1 MSKNKFFLKRTM
13 LLSTILSPIIVLSS
27 CSSEGDTSINLIN
40 DFLQNNEI
48 LITPIKDKEIEI
60 LKYPAQLYLDDPIK
74 SLSNFELTK
83 DFQEILVGKNI
94 DVKFEFSKILDGT
107 KIEFRVLVTI
117 DNNVI
122 ETTSIVSG
130 FKTWQQYSREATS
143 YLQNLNVIDDHK
155 MKYTLK
161 DFLNLFLPE
170 KNQMADFQNILDI
183 NCPPGFEFS
192 FNTDIKTMRYDFNNQ
207 KLAIGSFSSK
217 NSTKNELSISIKNNF
232 KNSSK
237 PLYIFV
243 VDDEGVKI
251 NSEDNLGINAEVM
264 FINRTTDN
272 VIRFNQKWLGKAVYG
287 ELDLSE
293 FSYWEL
299 RNSEVDSGFFE
310 SNFITSIKLP
320 KDVSEID
327 DRLFLSNKISVF
339 DIPNKI
345 TMIHNT
351 SFDSTVKFT
360 NLLSDNLKLKLYY
373 DLTTKTMDFSNIN
386 NPVNTLQELLNLL
399 KLIMRK
405 DELFIIDKIIINMSL
420 FKEDENSDNI
430 SLINQINSLTINV
443 DEVIF
448 VTTNDLHVNTNLS
461 LNKWVINTLVIPE
474 GVLSINMAKIKKT
487 KMIINRKINN
497 DILKLV
503 VDGTLNLEND
513 ASKIP
518 GYKNNLN
525 DYFDFGSSDK
535 NIVQNLYLE
544 NTALPT
550 DLNFNSI
557 FKTQPIG
564 VFNNLHIYNQTN
576 VLNNNL
582 INSITNSKVNVT
594 RDMPSNLIGL
604 FVGGHLNLENSANI
618 FIDDFYKNIK
628 YLEEVNNI
636 TKLTLPT
643 NAQNI
648 PKRAFYDINLSN
660 VDVNFLSNI
669 LNVGDFAFYKS
680 QLQGSLNMP
689 QVTKIGQNAFSQNK
703 LTSIDMPELTTLN
716 SGSFQNNLLTSIIIP
731 KITIIPINVFGD
743 NKLKTLNLSTVSS
756 IGSGAF
762 QKNKIESVD
771 FFEIPEITKISF
783 DPGVKITIINEKLIP
798 GLLENNIIDFGAVKE
813 THSYSDAINQL
824 NILLSKDTDIKVV
837 IKEVIWDLDLDLG
850 STSSIKTFRDTNISH
865 IQKLTINDSTNN
877 NIERRMPNYM
887 FSNIQIDEVV
897 GLEHLDI
904 IGSSAFQNCK
914 IKKFNNVLGELTFS
928 RHLKTLGDY
937 SFQGNDITSL
947 VFESG
952 VSAEI
957 TNNSFTNNINLT
969 KVVIPSSVMY
979 VSGNAFSANKWIY
992 IERSPFES
1000 KELPWILKKG
1010 ELYFKEM
1017 LRSSDHIMKN
1027 IKTLN
1032 GLKIEKI
1039 KFSEDIYFIFE
1050 DFLAGLKNSNRSLE
1064 IDLSNIL
1071 VINSNAFSGLPSTV
1085 MPGSMS
1091 NVIYN
1096 DISSGINNNN
1106 DNWEIMYNQ
1115 IYSGLFQNI
1124 DKFKEKY

>member
-1 MSKNKFFLKRTM
+1 
-13 LLSTILSPIIVLSS
+13 
-27 CSSEGDTSINLIN
+27 
-40 DFLQNNEI
+40 
-48 LITPIKDKEIEI
+48 
-60 LKYPAQLYLDDPIK
+60 
-74 SLSNFELTK
+74 
-83 DFQEILVGKNI
+83 
-94 DVKFEFSKILDGT
+94 
-107 KIEFRVLVTI
+107 
-117 DNNVI
+117 
-122 ETTSIVSG
+122 
-130 FKTWQQYSREATS
+130 
-143 YLQNLNVIDDHK
+143 
-155 MKYTLK
+155 
-161 DFLNLFLPE
+161 
-170 KNQMADFQNILDI
+170 
-183 NCPPGFEFS
+183 
-192 FNTDIKTMRYDFNNQ
+192 
-207 KLAIGSFSSK
+207 
-217 NSTKNELSISIKNNF
+217 
-232 KNSSK
+232 
-237 PLYIFV
+237 
-243 VDDEGVKI
+243 
-251 NSEDNLGINAEVM
+251 
-264 FINRTTDN
+264 
-272 VIRFNQKWLGKAVYG
+272 
-287 ELDLSE
+287 
-293 FSYWEL
+293 
-299 RNSEVDSGFFE
+299 
-310 SNFITSIKLP
+310 
-320 KDVSEID
+320 
-327 DRLFLSNKISVF
+327 
-339 DIPNKI
+339 
-345 TMIHNT
+345 
-351 SFDSTVKFT
+351 
-360 NLLSDNLKLKLYY
+360 
-373 DLTTKTMDFSNIN
+373 
-386 NPVNTLQELLNLL
+386 
-399 KLIMRK
+399 
-405 DELFIIDKIIINMSL
+405 
-420 FKEDENSDNI
+420 
-430 SLINQINSLTINV
+430 
-443 DEVIF
+443 
-448 VTTNDLHVNTNLS
+448 
-461 LNKWVINTLVIPE
+461 
-474 GVLSINMAKIKKT
+474 MAKIKKT

-837 IKEVIWDLDLDLG
+837 IKEVI
-850 STSSIKTFRDTNISH
+850 
-865 IQKLTINDSTNN
+865 
-877 NIERRMPNYM
+877 
-887 FSNIQIDEVV
+887 
-897 GLEHLDI
+897 
-904 IGSSAFQNCK
+904 
-914 IKKFNNVLGELTFS
+914 
-928 RHLKTLGDY
+928 
-937 SFQGNDITSL
+937 
-947 VFESG
+947 
-952 VSAEI
+952 
-957 TNNSFTNNINLT
+957 
-969 KVVIPSSVMY
+969 
-979 VSGNAFSANKWIY
+979 
-992 IERSPFES
+992 
-1000 KELPWILKKG
+1000 
-1010 ELYFKEM
+1010 
-1017 LRSSDHIMKN
+1017 
-1027 IKTLN
+1027 
-1032 GLKIEKI
+1032 
-1039 KFSEDIYFIFE
+1039 
-1050 DFLAGLKNSNRSLE
+1050 
-1064 IDLSNIL
+1064 
-1071 VINSNAFSGLPSTV
+1071 
-1085 MPGSMS
+1085 
-1091 NVIYN
+1091 
-1096 DISSGINNNN
+1096 
-1106 DNWEIMYNQ
+1106 
-1115 IYSGLFQNI
+1115 
-1124 DKFKEKY
+1124 